1 MNYHSNE
8 WISLRMRDHYQ
19 DARNK
24 LKDTNIVVLA
34 CQGSQNYGLDYEDS
48 DFDTKCIITPT
59 FKDIALNRKPIS
71 TTFIRENEE
80 HIDFKDIR
88 LYIETFRK
96 QNLNFLEILFT
107 KYYICPLN
115 TYANFYSQWKRLI
128 DNREKIAHM
137 NPLRGF
143 ASMKGIAAEKYH
155 ALEHHYPSRMHMIE
169 KFGYDGKQLHHLLR
183 IEEFMER
190 FYQGES
196 YQDCLITKKPEYLIN
211 VKKCLQYSLE
221 EARLE
226 ADRAMKHIEDMY
238 EIAKLKLENKENIE
252 IKELLEDVSY
262 NIMKLSVENEL
273 NGGYFLD

>member
-169 KFGYDGKQLHHLLR
+169 KFGYDPKQLHHLLR
-183 IEEFMER
+183 IEEFMQR
-190 FYQGES
+190 FYNGES
-196 YQDCLITKKPEYLIN
+196 YENCLISERPNYLID
-211 VKKCLQYSLE
+211 VKKGLFDLD
-221 EARLE
+221 EARDI
-226 ADRAMKHIEDMY
+226 ANTTMQ
-238 EIAKLKLENKENIE
+238 EIDNLYNKAKTILNNKEDKE
-252 IKELLEDVSY
+252 SVELLEDVSY
-262 NIMKLSVENEL
+262 NIMKRSIQNEL
-273 NGGYFLD
+273 GGIYV